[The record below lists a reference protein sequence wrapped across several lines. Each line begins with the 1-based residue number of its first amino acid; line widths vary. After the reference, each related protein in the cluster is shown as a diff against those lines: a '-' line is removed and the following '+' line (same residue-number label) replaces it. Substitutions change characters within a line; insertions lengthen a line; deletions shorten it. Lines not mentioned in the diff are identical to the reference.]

1 MNTPASVPL
10 PPIRVISVKDF
21 AYAEG
26 HPLHYGVPDD
36 ESTDFTDDEEDDSK
50 YIGGYNYGYGYDYGY
65 NDLDD
70 DYEDEDEEYITESET
85 DVDYSTN
92 GKATAKDIPAAAR

>member
-1 MNTPASVPL
+1 MSDPLPTTRTTTRTTTTTSTSTTTTTTSTASTSSQSLISSQVEQHHPTSTSMNTPASVPL

-50 YIGGYNYGYGYDYGY
+50 
-65 NDLDD
+65 
-70 DYEDEDEEYITESET
+70 
-85 DVDYSTN
+85 
-92 GKATAKDIPAAAR
+92 